1 MYSLLQFVHFHSHLI
16 EKCDHKN
23 IPRLRLPST
32 EGLQQEF
39 YEENFKCKHF
49 RSEWISLVSI
59 RNQRVKHQILG
70 ILTPEGN
77 FVKEKRGPNSGHFD
91 K

>member
-49 RSEWISLVSI
+49 RSEWIYLVSI
-59 RNQRVKHQILG
+59 RNQRVK
-70 ILTPEGN
+70 TPD
-77 FVKEKRGPNSGHFD
+77 SGHFD
-91 K
+91 TGRKFRKGKTRTKFWAF